1 LKDDVSKSKVHT
13 HIFKLLICDESLA
26 LLTFKVLALVTVSIY
41 DVLL

>member
-1 LKDDVSKSKVHT
+1 MTLVRAKVHT
-13 HIFKLLICDESLA
+13 HSFK